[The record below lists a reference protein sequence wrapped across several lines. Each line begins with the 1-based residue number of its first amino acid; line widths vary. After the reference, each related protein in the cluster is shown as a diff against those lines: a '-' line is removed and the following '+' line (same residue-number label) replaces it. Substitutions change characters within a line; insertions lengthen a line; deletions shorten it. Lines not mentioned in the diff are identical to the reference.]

1 MIGAIWL
8 DLERAVYIDGSTRYA
23 RRLVDWGTVT
33 DLEDNTLKA
42 YKKAKTVVFR
52 NNGEPIWVIETI
64 EEILAQAGVAN
75 IRDDMG
81 FKGGN
86 HE

>member
-1 MIGAIWL
+1 MGAIWL
-8 DLERAVYIDGSTRYA
+8 DLERAVCIDGSTRYA

-75 IRDDMG
+75 ICDDMG